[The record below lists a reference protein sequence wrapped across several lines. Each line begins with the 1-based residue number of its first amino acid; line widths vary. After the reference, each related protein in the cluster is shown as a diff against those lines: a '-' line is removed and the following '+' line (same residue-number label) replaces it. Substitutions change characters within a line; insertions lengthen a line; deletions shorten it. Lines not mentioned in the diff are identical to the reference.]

1 MLYIHKIRTE
11 LLELLEKMATEETY
25 LPIFN
30 KQKILQNLKFLGNL
44 IGKIVKR

>member
-1 MLYIHKIRTE
+1 MLYTHKIPTE
-11 LLELLEKMATEETY
+11 LLELLEKIAAEESY

-30 KQKILQNLKFLGNL
+30 KEKILQNLKFLGNI